1 VEYGVRENGP
11 VLRALLFVVLG
22 AGAALAVDRLVLT
35 TGDDADV
42 PAVPTERPAAGSPP
56 LVWLDGTLSEVGPG
70 SLALR
75 DGPGPVVDLER
86 AAAGATQFFSLDG
99 ESWAP
104 LSEEDADATAA
115 GQEACVEALLDGR
128 TLLALRV
135 FLGVGC
141 GPAPG

>member
-1 VEYGVRENGP
+1 
-11 VLRALLFVVLG
+11 VLRALLFVTLG
-22 AGAALAVDRLVLT
+22 AAAALAVDRLFLT
-35 TGDDADV
+35 ADQEETAV
-42 PAVPTERPAAGSPP
+42 PAVSGDSPAPGSPP

-75 DGPGPVVDLER
+75 DGPGTVVDLER
-86 AAAGATQFFSLDG
+86 AAAGATRFFRLDG
-99 ESWAP
+99 DAWAP

-115 GQEACVEALLDGR
+115 GQEACVEALLDDR

-135 FLGVGC
+135 FLGAGC